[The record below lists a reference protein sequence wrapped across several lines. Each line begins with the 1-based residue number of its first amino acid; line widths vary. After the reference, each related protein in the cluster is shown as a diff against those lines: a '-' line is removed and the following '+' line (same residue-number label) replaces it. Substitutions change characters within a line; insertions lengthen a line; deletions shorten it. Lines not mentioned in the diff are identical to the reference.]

1 MRDTQT
7 CHPVIVLIKTQP
19 KNPTKMF
26 FRIPLLLL
34 IGLMASVATAKEI
47 TKTSGS
53 IVDSVFATGPI
64 KSFMLQREGQ
74 LIIDAHRM
82 GMQSDR
88 TTNIKSV
95 SKSIISLLVGIAID
109 RGYLRGVDQP
119 IGEFFPNYFNRHP
132 DPVKQAITIK
142 DLLTM
147 RSGLASTSIRNYGR
161 WVVSD
166 NWVEYVLDQTL
177 VSRPG
182 DDMIYSTGSSH
193 LLSAILTRAS
203 GMSTRSF
210 ANRYLFGP
218 LGIRDGGWD
227 QDPQGYYFGGNNLAL
242 SPESMLRIGTMVM
255 NNGVY
260 DGKQIVPEAWIRES
274 MRKYTRSRFNPYDY
288 GYLWW
293 QRELNGQQLQF
304 AWGNGGQYIVMI
316 PELDTVLAVA
326 SRNGG
331 DRRNSRA
338 SRQRFFAFIENH
350 LIDYLRQPAPVN

>member
-1 MRDTQT
+1 MFTR
-7 CHPVIVLIKTQP
+7 IKL
-19 KNPTKMF
+19 F
-26 FRIPLLLL
+26 LLLL
-34 IGLMASVATAKEI
+34 LTTSVVTATEKANDK
-47 TKTSGS
+47 GS

-82 GMQSDR
+82 GMRSDR
-88 TTNIKSV
+88 TTNVKSV
-95 SKSIISLLVGIAID
+95 SKSIVSLLVGIAID
-109 RGYLRGVDQP
+109 KGYLRGVDQP
-119 IGEFFPNYFNRHP
+119 IGEFFTDYFNRHP
-132 DPVKQAITIK
+132 DPVKEAITIK

-166 NWVEYVLDQTL
+166 NWIEYVLDQAL

-182 DDMIYSTGSSH
+182 DQMIYSTGSSH
-193 LLSAILTRAS
+193 LLSAIITRAS

-227 QDPQGYYFGGNNLAL
+227 QDPQGYYFGGNNMAL

-255 NNGVY
+255 NNGTY
-260 DGKQIVPEAWIRES
+260 DGQQVVPEAWIRES
-274 MRKYTRSRFNPYDY
+274 MQKYTRSRFNPYDY

-293 QRELNGQQLQF
+293 QRELNGEQVQF

-331 DRRNSRA
+331 DRGKGRVN
-338 SRQRFFAFIENH
+338 RQRFFAFIEDH
-350 LIDYLRQPAPVN
+350 LIDYLRQPAPLN